1 MLKKQV
7 TGMSALLLAFSLTA
21 CQSGT
26 TETQTSEVQNSQQTE
41 STSQAETAVA
51 SEIAGEVALTLSGD
65 TIESDSDAVAIS
77 GSTVTISKSGT
88 YRVTGTLDDGQIIV
102 DAKNS
107 DVTLVLD
114 GADITCLNGAPIDV
128 EDADEVT
135 VTLAAGTENTLTDSA
150 SYQAD
155 GVTTEA
161 DAALYSKAD
170 LILNGE
176 GSLTINANSND
187 GIASR
192 DTLVVESGSITVNAK
207 NHGIKGKDY
216 LMIYDGAIV
225 VNAGGDGFKATNDVQ
240 PSLGYVEVT
249 GGQIHVTTEDE
260 GISAVS
266 NIRISGAQLTIDSA
280 NNGMKAGETIAIE
293 NAEVSITCPDE
304 VFTCTS
310 EEIADSATITV
321 NGNAY
326 A

>member
-7 TGMSALLLAFSLTA
+7 AGMSALLLAFSLTA

-26 TETQTSEVQNSQQTE
+26 TETQSEADLQQTE
-41 STSQAETAVA
+41 STAQAEATVA
-51 SEIAGEVALTLSGD
+51 SQTAGEVTLTLLSD
-65 TIESDSDAVAIS
+65 NIESDSDAVAIS
-77 GSTVTISKSGT
+77 GSTATISTSGT
-88 YRVTGTLDDGQIIV
+88 YRITGVLDDGQIIV
-102 DAKNS
+102 DARNS

-161 DAALYSKAD
+161 DATLYSKAD

-176 GSLTINANSND
+176 GSLTIHANSND

-192 DTLVVESGSITVNAK
+192 DTLLIESGNITINAK

-216 LMIYDGAIV
+216 LMIYDGVIV
-225 VNAGGDGFKATNDVQ
+225 VTAGGDGLKATNDVQ
-240 PSLGYVEVT
+240 PSLGYVEIT
-249 GGQIHVTTEDE
+249 GGQVHLTTEDE
-260 GISAVS
+260 GISAITD
-266 NIRISGAQLTIDSA
+266 IRISGAKLVIDSA
-280 NNGMKAGETIAIE
+280 NNGMKTGDAIVIE

-310 EEIADSATITV
+310 EEIADNATVTV
-321 NGNAY
+321 NGNVY